1 MSDAGTSI
9 MIATP
14 AYTGCT
20 AGYINSLLAT
30 KDALQSDGH
39 KVKSFIMPGVA
50 IISMARNEIGRHF
63 QLSGYE
69 YIFSVDSD
77 LMWSVETIRR
87 MLAYARKTKAE
98 FLCGVQPIRHLFL
111 EEIEHAAK
119 IGDPNAVKL
128 GRRYSARM
136 LGEIEGNG
144 RMEIN
149 SEGFGKIDTAGVA
162 FALIH
167 RNVFDKLSKAHP
179 QLRYRA
185 PDKTAGYA
193 LFDPFV
199 RDEFAYAEDMAFCR
213 RHRDLGGDIELLVD
227 APLVHEGPYQVT
239 GNFVDQL
246 LMKKEA
252 A

>member
-1 MSDAGTSI
+1 

-39 KVKSFIMPGVA
+39 KVKPFIMPGVA
-50 IISMARNEIGRHF
+50 IISMARNEIGRYF

-77 LMWSVETIRR
+77 LTWNIETIRR
-87 MLAYARKTKAE
+87 MLAYIRKTKPDGTKPE
-98 FLCGVQPIRHLFL
+98 FVCAVQPIRHLFL
-111 EEIEHAAK
+111 DEIERAAK
-119 IGDPNAVKL
+119 NGDPNAVKL

-136 LGEIEGNG
+136 LGEAEGTG

-149 SEGFGKIDTAGVA
+149 SDGFGKIDAAGVA

-167 RNVFDKLSKAHP
+167 RNVFDKLSKTHP

-213 RHRDLGGDIELLVD
+213 RYRDLGGDIELLVD
-227 APLVHEGPYQVT
+227 APLVHQGPYLVT